1 MKAYRILI
9 IAALVALLALP
20 ATAAVS
26 TVLNAVTTTGASAA
40 QDTGDATY
48 VRVHVYSAAGSS
60 ATVVIQQSLDNS
72 VWYNVATISDPSA
85 TGELWSVASV
95 AYTRVNVTVR
105 ASGTI
110 SAKVEVQR

>member
-1 MKAYRILI
+1 MKAYRLLLVT
-9 IAALVALLALP
+9 ALVALLALQ
-20 ATAAVS
+20 ATAAVT
-26 TVLNAVTTTGASAA
+26 TVLNAVTTTGASTA
-40 QDTGDATY
+40 QDTGNAKY

-60 ATVVIQQSLDNS
+60 ATVVIQQSTDNS
-72 VWYNVATISDPSA
+72 IWYNVATITDPSA

-110 SAKVEVQR
+110 SAKIETQR

>member
-20 ATAAVS
+20 ATAAVT
-26 TVLNAVTTTGASAA
+26 TVLSAVTSTGASAA
-40 QDTGDATY
+40 QDTGNAKY

-60 ATVVIQQSLDNS
+60 ATVVIQQSTDNA
-72 VWYNVATISDPSA
+72 VWYNVATISDQSSP
-85 TGELWSVASV
+85 V